1 MISVL
6 IADDD
11 PHLREALAALVT
23 DDPAMSVA
31 AVCADGVDALA
42 QIRSVCPDVAML
54 DVRMPGMSGLEVVR
68 TLARE
73 GTRTRLVVLTMFDL
87 DEYAFEAIS
96 AGAAGFLLKNAPP
109 TELLRA
115 ITVAAE
121 GNALLAPEV
130 TRKLISRFAAPRAA
144 AEGQLERLT
153 ERELQTLALIG
164 RGASNAEIADEL
176 VVTPTTV
183 RTYVS
188 RILTKLD
195 ARDRAQLVVLAHR
208 AGLVDHL

>member
-1 MISVL
+1 MITVL

-11 PHLREALAALVT
+11 PRLRDALGALVA
-23 DDPAMSVA
+23 DDPTMALVA
-31 AVCADGVDALA
+31 LCADGIEALE
-42 QIRSVCPDVAML
+42 QIRGLRPDVAVL
-54 DVRMPGMSGLEVVR
+54 DVRMPGMTGLEVVR

-73 GTRTRLVVLTMFDL
+73 DTPTRLVVLTMFDL

-109 TELLRA
+109 AELLRA
-115 ITVAAE
+115 ITVAAQ

-130 TRKLISRFAAPRAA
+130 TRKLIARFAAPRSAA
-144 AEGQLERLT
+144 VGQLERLT
-153 ERELQTLALIG
+153 ERERETLVLIG
-164 RGASNAEIADEL
+164 RGASNGEIAAEL
-176 VVTPTTV
+176 VVTATTV

-208 AGLVDHL
+208 AGLVDVP